1 MRRDTTEF
9 RNRFQKW
16 KNGEQV
22 YENGLVSASYQDGK
36 ENESEFPFGDQWLK
50 EVTVYPTTLSLQTHY
65 PIVSRYLPGHSV
77 LFGCNDNTGDH
88 FVISKRPNDPGYNFV
103 TNNCSDDTRKA
114 LEAATG
120 NMIRPFLFTTPGD
133 VQDFFRQQYPDFKE
147 RKSRNGVK
155 TLTANVSPIE
165 FSRAK
170 EIADS
175 LSDINREK
183 RRQDLKRWYQEALRR
198 RVNNKDSLYQDG
210 KEAKQNKYEI
220 SFAQPKNYEE
230 LVEQDPLGY
239 HGKEAGALLG
249 RIHALKKL
257 EEQTGPIDFYD
268 PNKRKG
274 SRMKKKLYNTLYN
287 SGGIVPWPTDPD
299 MDYTGSYWYNSG
311 NADVESNWRIF
322 KKSSEYGGRNAVKQ
336 RNLLD
341 MYVYK
346 EPTGLKYLRDD
357 SYVLGGDTLYKGP
370 YYEGKIYPLG
380 SDSVYNITKYAKQFI
395 DSLISKNLTIPV
407 NLNNLPLD
415 RNRFPEQ
422 ILDNVRHAKLKP
434 VVDEKGNYYFKASKL
449 WDLSGSL
456 TFGNTVDKVN
466 KLLGGSPFI
475 LEQKI
480 PIKWDNDDL
489 HEYNTD
495 WNYIKKTIVDP
506 NNDTGYKYGKES
518 GIHIKPSH
526 RGRLTALKKRTG
538 KSEAELYKNGSA
550 AVRKMITFARNARKW
565 KH

>member
-77 LFGCNDNTGDH
+77 LLGNNENTGDH
-88 FVISKRPNDPGYNFV
+88 FIISKRPNNPGYNFV

-183 RRQDLKRWYQEALRR
+183 RRQDLKRWHQEALRR
-198 RVNNKDSLYQDG
+198 RVSNKDSLYRDG
-210 KEAKQNKYEI
+210 KEVNNTSGVSQTSY
-220 SFAQPKNYEE
+220 
-230 LVEQDPLGY
+230 
-239 HGKEAGALLG
+239 
-249 RIHALKKL
+249 LK
-257 EEQTGPIDFYD
+257 
-268 PNKRKG
+268 
-274 SRMKKKLYNTLYN
+274 SLYNTVSNALDFIPIVGAANRFIRNEKNDALFNLASDAIMPTVPNLIVKGAYHGNERLKKSLAHGAWSAQFSSTVPEAFDTFLQNTKRYYNDKPIQIISGPDPGLGFLLNDHQQKDFMESLGYRKTTDEDGIKMIEKATNALTRHRLGRKPNIYQIGEDEIPRDSVIPIEADSVPDGFRYSAKDLLYN
-287 SGGIVPWPTDPD
+287 ANEHPT
-299 MDYTGSYWYNSG
+299 
-311 NADVESNWRIF
+311 VF
-322 KKSSEYGGRNAVKQ
+322 
-336 RNLLD
+336 
-341 MYVYK
+341 YK
-346 EPTGLKYLRDD
+346 
-357 SYVLGGDTLYKGP
+357 
-370 YYEGKIYPLG
+370 
-380 SDSVYNITKYAKQFI
+380 
-395 DSLISKNLTIPV
+395 SKNQQNPKYYYRDID
-407 NLNNLPLD
+407 LNDYGTYLESKGTSYDGL
-415 RNRFPEQ
+415 Q
-422 ILDNVRHAKLKP
+422 ILSSIYD
-434 VVDEKGNYYFKASKL
+434 F
-449 WDLSGSL
+449 
-456 TFGNTVDKVN
+456 FGN
-466 KLLGGSPFI
+466 PFI
-475 LEQKI
+475 QKSG
-480 PIKWDNDDL
+480 IKEL
-489 HEYNTD
+489 KGFKH
-495 WNYIKKTIVDP
+495 
-506 NNDTGYKYGKES
+506 GKES

-550 AVRKMITFARNARKW
+550 AVRKMITFARSSRKW
-565 KH
+565 HKK